1 MKKQFPTIT
10 IQDTGRAF
18 TLVEMLV
25 SIVVL
30 VLLVS
35 LVMQVLNGAATIA
48 RPASKHIDTDTEAR
62 TVFDRMAVDI
72 GQMLKRT
79 DVDYYLKANNT
90 KYPGKSGLHRK
101 GGGGPQGQTDLND
114 YMAFYSQAPGY
125 SSSSSSSPSP
135 ISLVGYRINGLST
148 AAAYNKL
155 ERRGEAL
162 LWNGITPFNN
172 PTSQN
177 AKPIFFLP
185 VLIGDPVT
193 GVWPAVGSNATNPTR
208 DQPYLETIGPNVFR
222 FEYCYL
228 LKTGVAT
235 DTPWNTDSTAGPVYG
250 TFNGMSDVEAIGV
263 TIAVIDP
270 QSRSLL
276 VNGDSNENNIL
287 NLQTFMQD
295 FRTSPGKGVG
305 GTKNQIDLEAQWN
318 CVISNGTDSNCSN
331 YGSPNSVVSAMPQ
344 PAIKAIRIY
353 SRSFDL
359 KTL

>member
-1 MKKQFPTIT
+1 
-10 IQDTGRAF
+10 
-18 TLVEMLV
+18 MLV

-30 VLLVS
+30 ALLV
-35 LVMQVLNGAATIA
+35 LMVTQVINTAATTV
-48 RPASKHIDTDTEAR
+48 RPANKHIDTDTEAR

-72 GQMLKRT
+72 GRMLKRT
-79 DVDYYLKANNT
+79 DVDYFLKANSR
-90 KYPGKSGLHRK
+90 KYPGHSGGHSK
-101 GGGGPQGQTDLND
+101 GGGGGQGQTDLND
-114 YMAFYSQAPGY
+114 FMAFYSHAPGY
-125 SSSSSSSPSP
+125 LSSSSSSPSP
-135 ISLVGYRINGLST
+135 LSLVGYRINGLSS

-172 PTSQN
+172 PTNQN

-185 VLIGDPVT
+185 ILIQDIWPNVT
-193 GVWPAVGSNATNPTR
+193 GNQTNQNR

-235 DTPWNTDSTAGPVYG
+235 DTPWNTDPTYGPVYG
-250 TFNGMSDVEAIGV
+250 TFNGLADVEAIGV

-270 QSRSLL
+270 QSRGLL
-276 VNGDSNENNIL
+276 VQGDATENNIL
-287 NLQTFMQD
+287 NLQTLMLD
-295 FRTSPGKGVG
+295 FRTSPGRGVG
-305 GTKNQIDLEAQWN
+305 GTKNQIDLEANWN

-331 YGSPNSVVSAMPQ
+331 SGNPNPVVSAMPQ

-353 SRSFDL
+353 SRSFEL